1 MLELNQ
7 YFVFMKKRIGKFN
20 PKRKM
25 INLEQCDFKHLSDLA
40 SQAKYGGNPEH
51 KMNPGDF
58 NLTPPSSPRAGKS
71 LCDSVKVFTRR
82 EALALL
88 RNGIRMGLV
97 SDRIVGQWP
106 KNVWSVMD
114 DGTPLEAQIESP
126 EQGSYHGYPMQ
137 EDDPFCQKVIAQ
149 WRIRSDKAKT

>member
-1 MLELNQ
+1 
-7 YFVFMKKRIGKFN
+7 MKKRNGKFN
-20 PKRKM
+20 DKRRM
-25 INLEQCDFKHLSDLA
+25 INWKECDFQYLSNIA

-58 NLTPPSSPRAGKS
+58 NLTPPRSPRAGKS
-71 LCDSVKVFTRR
+71 LCDSVNVFTTK

-88 RNGIRMGLV
+88 RKGIRIGLV
-97 SDRIVGQWP
+97 SDRPEGDWP

-114 DGTPLEAQIESP
+114 DGTPVEAQIESS

-137 EDDPFCQKVIAQ
+137 ETDPFCQKVIEQ
-149 WRIRSDKAKT
+149 WRIRSEKANS